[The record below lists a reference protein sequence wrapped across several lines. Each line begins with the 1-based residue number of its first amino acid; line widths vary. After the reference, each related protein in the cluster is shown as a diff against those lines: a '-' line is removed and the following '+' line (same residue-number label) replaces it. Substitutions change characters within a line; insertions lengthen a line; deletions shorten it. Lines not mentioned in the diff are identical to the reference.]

1 MKSNYQSIFEITPI
15 PIWIEDFSKIKL
27 QLQED
32 GLIGKNPAEIKSFF
46 DTNRNKVEELIR
58 KLEIKDINKA
68 CLDLLHAG
76 SKNELINQFHKLIT
90 PEVIKSVK
98 EQFIAICSGTD
109 NFQTESR
116 IKTLKGEIKDIKLS
130 WRVEPGYEESLE
142 SVIVITEDITS
153 IKSLNKTLEERS
165 RFIQTIFEQIPIGIA
180 VNKISDGTTI
190 LVNKNFIS
198 IYGWPESILNNV
210 DSFFLHVYPD
220 PIQRDLIKNR
230 ILKDIESGDPS
241 RMHWTNVEISTQKG
255 EKKWVSATNIPLYDQ
270 DLMISTVYDETELFF
285 TKDDLIH
292 EKNLLRSLIDNIPDF
307 IYVKDLESRHL
318 IDNKANLKLFGSS
331 TSEVQKSD
339 LELFPKETAESFMAD
354 DQKVFKSQEPILHK
368 EELIFDR
375 DGNEIWLSTSKI
387 PLIDQNTG
395 KTKGLVGISRDITQD
410 KKRELALLHKS
421 KLLEAVGEVNRIL
434 LANEH
439 WKKALDPILEI
450 LGSTILADRAYF
462 FENYIDEKSGKLF
475 TSQIAEWTNGKVSKE
490 IDNPD
495 YKAIDLEQHPI
506 FLNALETKRYFY
518 KLTKETSGETKKIL
532 EEQGIVT
539 LLEIPIFLGNEFYG
553 YLGFDDCFE
562 EKKWTNEDISFL
574 QTTCAN
580 VAIAIG
586 RQNTFSQLEE
596 SQHQYKELFQLSPLP
611 KWVYNSETFEILDAN
626 EAAILHYG
634 YSHEEFLKMKL
645 TDFQIQEEPMFLERE
660 VTQKLKNNTSFLAE
674 DIHRHKKKNEEIIF
688 VEIKSKALKFHGL
701 NAMVITANDITF
713 RKRYLETIEKQ
724 NAKLKEIAW
733 IQSHVVRAPLA
744 RLMGLMHLIENNR
757 DQYLPIDSNELTQL
771 ILATAGELDGI
782 IKEIIKK
789 SERIK
794 LDEI

>member
-1 MKSNYQSIFEITPI
+1 MKSNYQGIFDITPI
-15 PIWIEDFSKIKL
+15 PIWIEDFSEIKKAL
-27 QLQED
+27 FDE
-32 GLIGKNPAEIKSFF
+32 GLIGKTSEEIGDFF
-46 DTNRNKVEELIR
+46 EKYPE
-58 KLEIKDINKA
+58 KLEWLTQKLRIKDINQA
-68 CLDLLHAG
+68 CLELHQADSKSELLEHFH
-76 SKNELINQFHKLIT
+76 QFIT
-90 PEVIKSVK
+90 PEVIKSIK

-116 IKTLKGEIKDIKLS
+116 IKTLKGDFKDINLS
-130 WRVEPGYEESLE
+130 WRAEPGYEESLE

-153 IKSLNKTLEERS
+153 FKSINKALEERS
-165 RFIQTIFEQIPIGIA
+165 RFIQTIFQQIPIGIA
-180 VNKISDGTTI
+180 VNKISDGKTI
-190 LVNKNFIS
+190 LVNDNFIS
-198 IYGWPESILNNV
+198 IYGWPESVLDNV

-220 PIQRDLIKNR
+220 PVQRDQIKTR

-241 RMHWTNVEISTQKG
+241 KMHWTNVEITTQKG
-255 EKKWVSATNIPLYDQ
+255 EKKWVTATNIPLYDQ

-285 TKDDLIH
+285 TKEDLIH
-292 EKNLLRSLIDNIPDF
+292 EKNLLRSLIDNIPDL
-307 IYVKDLESRHL
+307 IYVKDLDSKHL
-318 IDNKANLKLFGSS
+318 IDNKANLNLFGSS

-339 LELFPKETAESFMAD
+339 LELFPKEIAESFIAD
-354 DQKVFKSQEPILHK
+354 DQKVFQTQEPILHK

-375 DGNEIWLSTSKI
+375 EGNEIWLSTSKI

-395 KTKGLVGISRDITQD
+395 KTKGLVGVSRDITQD

-434 LANEH
+434 LANEN

-450 LGSTILADRAYF
+450 LGSTIFADRAYF
-462 FENYIDEKSGKLF
+462 FENFIEEKSGKLF

-495 YKAIDLEQHPI
+495 YKAIELDQHPI
-506 FLNALETKRYFY
+506 FLNAIETKRCFY

-539 LLEIPIFLGNEFYG
+539 LLQIPIFLGNDFYG

-562 EKKWTNEDISFL
+562 EKKWTKEDISFL
-574 QTTCAN
+574 QTASAN
-580 VAIAIG
+580 LAIAIG

-611 KWVYNSETFEILDAN
+611 KWVYNSETFKILDAN
-626 EAAILHYG
+626 EAAISHYG

-660 VTQKLKNNTSFLAE
+660 ITQKLKNNSSFLAE
-674 DIHRHKKKNEEIIF
+674 EIHRHKKKNDEIIF
-688 VEIKSKALKFHGL
+688 VETKSKALKFHGL

-724 NAKLKEIAW
+724 NIRLKEIAW
-733 IQSHVVRAPLA
+733 MQSHVVRAPLA
-744 RLMGLMHLIENNR
+744 RLMGLIHLIENNQ
-757 DQYLPIDSNELTQL
+757 DQFLPIESEELNQL
-771 ILATAGELDGI
+771 ILATAQELDGI
-782 IKEIIKK
+782 IKDIIKK
-789 SERIK
+789 SEQIK